1 MRAKRGCAHGL
12 SLPHVSPRLPP
23 QVLILNGNSVG
34 DDGARYL
41 MNALKMN
48 SSLQYLGL
56 QVGTARDIC
65 AQEGRGQGVGI
76 MPSATV
82 FRMG

>member
-1 MRAKRGCAHGL
+1 MSAR
-12 SLPHVSPRLPP
+12 SPP

-56 QVGTARDIC
+56 QVGTT
-65 AQEGRGQGVGI
+65 EGRGGPKGKGEAFNEC
-76 MPSATV
+76 PAHV
-82 FRMG
+82 FRRG